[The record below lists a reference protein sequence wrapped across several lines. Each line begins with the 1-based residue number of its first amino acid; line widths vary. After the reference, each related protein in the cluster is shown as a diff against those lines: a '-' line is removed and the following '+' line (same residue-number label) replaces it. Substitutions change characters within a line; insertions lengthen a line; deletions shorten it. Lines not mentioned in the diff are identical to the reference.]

1 MRRSSF
7 RRPQIERKP
16 VVLTRIAPQDRRGV
30 MAPVGGAVVAVPK
43 VTTYRSEKH
52 LARVRQIPCVRCGK
66 EGESQAAH
74 MNLGKSLAK
83 KASDAA
89 VGSLCPICHHWLDQ
103 SGAMTKE
110 ERRAFEW
117 EMVARTY
124 IALMERG
131 MLG

>member
-1 MRRSSF
+1 MKRSSF

-30 MAPVGGAVVAVPK
+30 MAPAGGAVVAVPK
-43 VTTYRSEKH
+43 PVTYRSEKH

-74 MNLGKSLAK
+74 MNFGKSAGK

-89 VGSLCPICHHWLDQ
+89 TGALCPTCHFWLDQ

-124 IALMERG
+124 IALVERG
-131 MLG
+131 LIG

>member
-1 MRRSSF
+1 MSTLRRSPMK
-7 RRPQIERKP
+7 RPEYKRPP
-16 VVLTRIAPQDRRGV
+16 VVYAPITRRGV
-30 MAPVGGAVVAVPK
+30 YAPAVGGEPVPK
-43 VTTYRSEKH
+43 VVTYRSEKH

-89 VGSLCPICHHWLDQ
+89 VGSLCPICHYWLDQ

>member
-1 MRRSSF
+1 MRRSTF

-16 VVLTRIAPQDRRGV
+16 VVYTPAERMGV
-30 MAPVGGAVVAVPK
+30 YAKAGGGEAVPK

-131 MLG
+131 LIG